1 MRNTLASIGL
11 ALSLAFSAMTTA
23 QTLPP
28 TGGLP
33 PWHFGMTPQEVT
45 SQLDAGPYKSFT
57 NGDLETYN
65 GTFDGRKENVQLFF
79 KDGKLVRIGVYL
91 YEGED
96 IKDAGKVWANTYRAL
111 KSKYGAIELPDVVF
125 DPPTALP
132 EPDLVGTV
140 AQGNVAVTGKSQ
152 MAPFNQPP
160 DAFVFA
166 SFRRDNTAGHVMYYV
181 TVMYDPPH
189 R

>member
-1 MRNTLASIGL
+1 MSRIFVSIGL
-11 ALSLAFSAMTTA
+11 TLWLAIGTTATA

-33 PWHFGMTPQEVT
+33 PWHFGMTTQEVT
-45 SQLDAGPYKSFT
+45 SKVDYGPYKLFS

-65 GTFDGRKENVQLFF
+65 GLFDGRKTNVQFF
-79 KDGKLVRIGVYL
+79 FNEGKVVRIGAYL

-96 IKDAGKVWANTYRAL
+96 IEAATKVWADAYRAL
-111 KSKYGAIELPDVVF
+111 KTSYGTIETPDITLDRPTASTDPDVI
-125 DPPTALP
+125 AN
-132 EPDLVGTV
+132 
-140 AQGNVAVTGKSQ
+140 AARGNVQVSGKSQ
-152 MAPFNQPP
+152 MAPFNQPA

-166 SFRRDNTAGHVMYYV
+166 SFRRNNVTGRVIYYV
-181 TVMYDPPH
+181 TVTYEPPH